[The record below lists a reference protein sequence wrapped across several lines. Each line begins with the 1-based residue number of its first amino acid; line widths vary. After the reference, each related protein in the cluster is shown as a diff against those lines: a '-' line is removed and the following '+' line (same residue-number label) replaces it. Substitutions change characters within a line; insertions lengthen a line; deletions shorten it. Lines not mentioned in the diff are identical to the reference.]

1 MDVSAESNFVGQSLI
16 SGDLKLSVFKVK
28 FYDSECLL
36 VDAYLL
42 FLLRYKESM
51 SLCPLLKHKLLPV
64 YLSYKVNY
72 ICI

>member
-42 FLLRYKESM
+42 FLLRYKECM
-51 SLCPLLKHKLLPV
+51 SFVSTSETQIAACLPV
-64 YLSYKVNY
+64 LQG
-72 ICI
+72 